1 MSSENSPREPA
12 REGALNLQWYHV
24 NDVCGD
30 IFVACGLFYFSF
42 ERKITMDKK
51 ILKLLE
57 KNARIEVKDIAAIT
71 GKSEAKVASE
81 MKAMQDEGIIRGYKG
96 VIDWE
101 RVETDA
107 VSAIIEL
114 KVVPTAGLGFEEV
127 AARIAKYPEVES
139 VYLMSGACDLMVT
152 VKGKTFREV
161 SDFLSKE
168 LARIDSVT
176 STATQFI
183 MRRYKESG
191 VELTSNDEDERGNFS
206 L

>member
-1 MSSENSPREPA
+1 
-12 REGALNLQWYHV
+12 
-24 NDVCGD
+24 
-30 IFVACGLFYFSF
+30 
-42 ERKITMDKK
+42 MDKK
-51 ILKLLE
+51 ILQLLE

-71 GKSEAKVASE
+71 GKSEAEVAAEIKE
-81 MKAMQDEGIIRGYKG
+81 MQEGGIIRGYKG

-101 RVETDA
+101 RVEADT

-114 KVVPTAGLGFEEV
+114 KVIPTAGLGFEEV

-139 VYLMSGACDLMVT
+139 VYLMSGACDLIVT
-152 VKGKTFREV
+152 VKGRTFREV

-168 LARIDSVT
+168 LALIDSVT

-191 VELTSNDEDERGNFS
+191 VELVSEDGDERGTFS

>member
-1 MSSENSPREPA
+1 
-12 REGALNLQWYHV
+12 
-24 NDVCGD
+24 
-30 IFVACGLFYFSF
+30 
-42 ERKITMDKK
+42 MDKK

-71 GKSEAKVASE
+71 GKSEAEVASE
-81 MKAMQDEGIIRGYKG
+81 IKTMQDEGVIRGYKG

-101 RVETDA
+101 RVDSDS

-139 VYLMSGACDLMVT
+139 VYLMSGACDIMVT
-152 VKGKTFREV
+152 VTGKTFREV

-191 VELTSNDEDERGNFS
+191 IELTSNEDDERGNFS

>member
-1 MSSENSPREPA
+1 
-12 REGALNLQWYHV
+12 
-24 NDVCGD
+24 
-30 IFVACGLFYFSF
+30 
-42 ERKITMDKK
+42 MDEK

-57 KNARIEVKDIAAIT
+57 KNARREVKDIAAIT
-71 GKSEAKVASE
+71 GKSEAEVVSE
-81 MKAMQDEGIIRGYKG
+81 IKSMQDAGIIRGYKG

-114 KVVPTAGLGFEEV
+114 KVVPAAGLGFEEV

-139 VYLMSGACDLMVT
+139 VYLMSGACDLIVT
-152 VKGKTFREV
+152 VKGRTFREV

-168 LARIDSVT
+168 LALIGSVT

-183 MRRYKESG
+183 MRKYKEFG
-191 VELTSNDEDERGNFS
+191 VELVDDGEDERGNIS

>member
-1 MSSENSPREPA
+1 
-12 REGALNLQWYHV
+12 
-24 NDVCGD
+24 
-30 IFVACGLFYFSF
+30 
-42 ERKITMDKK
+42 MDKK

-57 KNARIEVKDIAAIT
+57 KNARIEIKDIAAIT
-71 GKSEAKVASE
+71 GKSEDEVVSE
-81 MKAMQDEGIIRGYKG
+81 IKSMQSDGIIRGYKG

-101 RVETDA
+101 SVDTDT

-114 KVVPTAGLGFEEV
+114 KVVPAAGLGFEEV

-191 VELTSNDEDERGNFS
+191 VELTSNEADERGNFS